1 MQLASYRRRVLTYFV
16 ELAGAPLRELLER
29 PGVLDGLSRQGAA
42 LALAMLDTDD
52 ERREAIAELEA
63 RAIPYTAWLVLPRDD
78 GYWLTADNPQAAA
91 DRYRELSDWFTA
103 GGQRPICYGL
113 DVETPIADSVDL
125 FEQGQKALMR
135 LLASRR
141 SQAQLREAAR
151 AYDALLDEMR
161 VDGHAVESYQFPLI
175 VDERRARSQLLQ
187 RALGFVDI
195 KTDREVLMLYR
206 TLLPRPVDRLLIDAF
221 GPEADAIAVG
231 ITGGGVDFVLEQTN
245 RLLGYDELCIDL
257 RRAAR
262 YTRNLY
268 VFSLEGCVEAGIFEQ
283 LTQLELTPLAPAFG
297 ASLAR
302 AARWALRAALAGEAF
317 YDRHNWPAKP
327 SW

>member
-1 MQLASYRRRVLTYFV
+1 MLTYFV

-29 PGVLDGLSRQGAA
+29 PGVLDGLSRQGAG
-42 LALAMLDTDD
+42 LALAMLDTDE

-63 RAIPYTAWLVLPRDD
+63 WEIPYTAWLVLPRDD
-78 GYWLTADNPQAAA
+78 GYWLSADNPQVATNRYHELRDWFAAA
-91 DRYRELSDWFTA
+91 D
-103 GGQRPICYGL
+103 QRPISYGL

-125 FEQGQKALMR
+125 FQQGQKALMR

-141 SQAQLREAAR
+141 SREHLRDAAR

-161 VDGHAVESYQFPLI
+161 VDGHGVESYQFPLI

-187 RALGFVDI
+187 RVLGFVDI

-206 TLLPRPVDRLLIDAF
+206 TLLPRPVDALLVDAF

-231 ITGGGVDFVLEQTN
+231 ITGGGVGFVLEHTG
-245 RLLGYDELCIDL
+245 RLLSYEELCSDL
-257 RRAAR
+257 CRAMR

-268 VFSLEGCVEAGIFEQ
+268 VFSLEGCVEAGFFDQ
-283 LTQLELTPLAPAFG
+283 LTGLVLEPRAPAFG

-302 AARWALRAALAGEAF
+302 VARWALRAALAGEAL
-317 YDRHNWPAKP
+317 YDRYSWPAAL
-327 SW
+327 